1 MSAPGVTA
9 PPAIARAGRLA
20 ADDLAVEIREVTFR
34 YERGATPALDGV
46 SAAIPTGSISAI
58 LGPNGSGKSTLLH
71 LLLGLLEAESGSVRV
86 AGRPQSAYSRRELSQ
101 TMGLV
106 PQDEPVTF
114 ELSVFEYAL
123 LGRAPYLNL
132 LALPGQEDRAVAQ
145 EALERVGIASLA
157 HRPVTSLSGGERQLA
172 TVARALT
179 QSPDVLLLDEPT
191 SHLDLANARRVLG
204 VLRSLRSEGRTILW
218 TTHDPNA
225 ATAIATDILLM
236 RAGRVVAHGPVAE
249 VMTSKLLTATYDVP
263 VQVVDVEVRKMVMVH
278 E

>member
-9 PPAIARAGRLA
+9 PPAIAGAGRLA

-34 YERGATPALDGV
+34 YEQGATPALDAV

-145 EALERVGIASLA
+145 EAL
-157 HRPVTSLSGGERQLA
+157 
-172 TVARALT
+172 
-179 QSPDVLLLDEPT
+179 
-191 SHLDLANARRVLG
+191 
-204 VLRSLRSEGRTILW
+204 
-218 TTHDPNA
+218 
-225 ATAIATDILLM
+225 
-236 RAGRVVAHGPVAE
+236 
-249 VMTSKLLTATYDVP
+249 
-263 VQVVDVEVRKMVMVH
+263 
-278 E
+278 